1 MDVKVQTDE
10 EIPIHIFNIVSK
22 ETAKQEEKIA
32 QRFKAKQRGGKRAPR
47 VLDLGLTVNQKEN
60 AKRKKIELESIE
72 ETQYKPAVDHD
83 KENIDHTTGKS
94 MFSFQQLS
102 KKSTSTMMGKVLN
115 EENKGSTMSAAT
127 GTTTRK
133 QKNATILNRKRIE
146 QRLASLKDDANSSNE
161 EDNNQDDDDEDEDE
175 EEFMGLRKKSKKSA
189 FEEPDGYERYFQ
201 DLHGSSKTSNN
212 TLSQLQVLEPQEFHD
227 LLQTTHKKHNQE
239 IEVLSDLHKQN
250 FAQWQFELQSGF
262 NVVFYGYGS
271 KRNLLNHFSRDVLTD
286 GPLIVVNGYFPS
298 ISIKD
303 ILLKITVGVLEHT
316 GSSLGQIQDHVN
328 FICNY
333 FKQEDR
339 AYECLYLVV
348 HNLDGASLR
357 NERAQGALS
366 MLASCP
372 NIHLIA
378 SVDHINAGLLWDN
391 AKSRRFNWVW
401 HDITTYEDYLVE
413 TSFENSMLIR
423 SGEVGGSRGVQYVLA
438 SLTTNARGVFR
449 ILAEHQL
456 LEMEMANMEGRA
468 NESVGLSYG
477 QYYQKC
483 REGFYVSNDLTLRTE
498 LTEFR
503 DHKIISTKKA
513 PDGTE
518 LFFIPLDKAT
528 LLSIV
533 ETMA

>member
-1 MDVKVQTDE
+1 MDVKTQTDE

-22 ETAKQEEKIA
+22 EIANKEEKLA
-32 QRFKAKQRGGKRAPR
+32 QKFKTHKRPKRAPQTM
-47 VLDLGLTVNQKEN
+47 DLGLTVNKKEKE
-60 AKRKKIELESIE
+60 KRKKIELDSIE
-72 ETQYKPAVDHD
+72 DTRYKPAVDHD
-83 KENIDHTTGKS
+83 KENIDHATGKN

-102 KKSTSTMMGKVLN
+102 KKSTSTMMGKALN
-115 EENKGSTMSAAT
+115 DEKNGGSLTT
-127 GTTTRK
+127 KTTTKK
-133 QKNATILNRKRIE
+133 QKNTGAVNRKRIE
-146 QRLASLKDDANSSNE
+146 QRLASLKEDTNSSSDEENQEDDE
-161 EDNNQDDDDEDEDE
+161 EDQEDYV
-175 EEFMGLRKKSKKSA
+175 GLRKKAKKSA

-201 DLHGSSKTSNN
+201 DLHNSSKTSNN
-212 TLSQLQVLEPQEFHD
+212 TLSQLQVLEPQEFHE
-227 LLQTTHKKHNQE
+227 LLQNTPKKHNHEIQE
-239 IEVLSDLHKQN
+239 LSCLHKEN

-262 NVVFYGYGS
+262 NIVFYGYGS
-271 KRNLLNHFSRDVLTD
+271 KRNLLNDFSRDVLTD

-303 ILLKITVGVLEHT
+303 ILLKITAGVLEYT
-316 GSSLGQIQDHVN
+316 GPGQIQDHVN
-328 FICNY
+328 YICDY
-333 FKQEDR
+333 FKQDER
-339 AYECLYLVV
+339 EYECLYLVV
-348 HNLDGASLR
+348 HNLDGTSLR
-357 NERAQGALS
+357 NERAQSALS

-372 NIHLIA
+372 NIHMIA

-401 HDITTYEDYLVE
+401 HDITTFEDYLVE

-438 SLTTNARGVFR
+438 SLTTNARGVFK

-456 LEMEMANMEGRA
+456 LEMEMANMDGRA
-468 NESVGLSYG
+468 NESVGLSYS

-503 DHKIISTKKA
+503 DHKIISTKKSL
-513 PDGTE
+513 DGTE
-518 LFFIPLDKAT
+518 FFYIPLDKAT
-528 LLSIV
+528 LLCIV